1 MSRLGDNF
9 GILYVV
15 AAAAAVYLKPE
26 HAIYDSR
33 LLTLIAVNFLI
44 TLLKLIYNVSLY
56 PALFTPLKQ
65 IQTPPVS
72 ESR

>member
-9 GILYVV
+9 GILYIG
-15 AAAAAVYLKPE
+15 AAAAVYFKPE

-33 LLTLIAVNFLI
+33 LLTLIAVFSIL
-44 TLLKLIYNVSLY
+44 TLFKLIYNVSLY
-56 PALFTPLKQ
+56 PSLFTPLKQ